1 MGFAGCFVR
10 NYEELAL
17 AKETFWGSEIITDH
31 NLYCY
36 NDQAVRAFAGQG
48 VTKNTVPL
56 ELNRSEIKRRY
67 NEEKYDDALRIL
79 SAYDKCTVRT
89 CQYQGL

>member
-1 MGFAGCFVR
+1 MGAADTSGYKKMGFAGVLVR

-48 VTKNTVPL
+48 VTKIRFRWN
-56 ELNRSEIKRRY
+56 
-67 NEEKYDDALRIL
+67 
-79 SAYDKCTVRT
+79 
-89 CQYQGL
+89 